1 MKVAVCVKWVPALA
15 RMKFDP
21 ETRRIVR
28 EGVPHEL
35 NGYDQLAIQRAI
47 ELKQSHNAEVTAFT
61 MGPPQARQGLV
72 QCLAWGVDQVFH
84 IVDRA
89 LAGSDTLATSRAL
102 SLALGRESFDLVLF
116 GAHSLDAET
125 GQVGPQVA
133 EFMDIPQVTGVR
145 KLEITGDGATLILE
159 RELDDG
165 IEVVETPMP
174 CVVAV
179 TEGVAPEVF
188 PAREKIAE
196 AREKEI
202 PEITA
207 ADLSDDLSI
216 FGEGG
221 SPTWV
226 SEIRIVESHREQRV
240 IEGASALDAVREIIE
255 FVRKRG
261 LLAKEARV
269 IRKEFQSVPSIIRSP
284 QGEGVWVVAEIGSLG
299 ITPITKE
306 LLGAAHKVADA
317 IKGHVVALLIGGKG
331 VTSHCAELG
340 FHGADVVYV
349 AEAERL
355 ENYATDSYAKVLSEG
370 ISRYA
375 PYAVL
380 LASTVNG
387 RDLAARVAARLR
399 LGLTGDCIGLEVDS
413 ENRLVQLKPAF
424 GGNIVAPIFSKTKP
438 YMATVRPGLLSP
450 VEPNVSRNVRVE
462 AFGEVSFP
470 DPSVR
475 SLGFKLE
482 DQVDVADLDNAWAL
496 VGIGMGLGGPEN
508 LKEIE
513 PLTELLDAEVIC
525 TRDVVEAGWLPK
537 QRQVGITGRSFG
549 PNLYIGVGVRG
560 DFNHT
565 VGIQRSG
572 TVIAINNNPRA
583 TIFRQADLGV
593 VSDWQSIIP
602 CLVQELKNDLETR
615 G

>member
-165 IEVVETPMP
+165 IEVVEAPMP

-188 PAREKIAE
+188 PARDKIAE

-216 FGEGG
+216 FGEAG

-240 IEGASALDAVREIIE
+240 IEGGSALDAVREIIE
-255 FVRKRG
+255 FIRKRG
-261 LLAKEARV
+261 LFAKEAKV
-269 IRKEFQSVPSIIRSP
+269 IRKEFQLVPSVIRSP
-284 QGEGVWVVAEIGSLG
+284 QGEGVWVVAEIGSSG

-306 LLGAAHKVADA
+306 LLGAAQKVADA
-317 IKGHVVALLIGGKG
+317 IKGHVVALLIGGEG
-331 VTSHCAELG
+331 ITSHCAELG
-340 FHGADVVYV
+340 FHGTDVVYV

-370 ISRYA
+370 IRRHA

-450 VEPNVSRNVRVE
+450 VEPNLSRNVQVE

-482 DQVDVADLDNAWAL
+482 GQVDVADLDNAWAL

-513 PLTELLDAEVIC
+513 PLTEVLGAEVIC

-537 QRQVGITGRSFG
+537 QRQVGITGRSLG